1 MLIIYKHKIFIN
13 VQTMLA

>member
-1 MLIIYKHKIFIN
+1 MLIIYKHKILIN